1 MKKNQFKAFYL
12 FVTACAAHN
21 VGMTQ
26 TALVPEVVVTSS
38 NSFLSKERWAPVDR
52 LSGDALLL
60 RQSSSLGETLSGLAG
75 VSSSYFGS
83 TASRPVIR
91 GLDGDRIRILSNG
104 AASSDVSSLSY
115 DHAIADS
122 ELAAESVEIVRGPAA
137 LVYGGAAVGGVVNM
151 LDNRIAKEAVFGAN
165 GGQLG
170 KVQLGW
176 NTGHGERSGAALIET
191 GTDKY
196 ALHVDVFNRKA
207 DETRVPI
214 GLACTQGGATRT
226 SNTICNSQA
235 DALGGALGGSL
246 LFDHGYLGASLQST
260 QQHYGS
266 PAEDEVTLKMRS
278 SRFKLEGEG
287 RNLNALGGWIQAV
300 SGHVVQHDYRHEEL
314 DAGVVGTT
322 FKTKGREAKLQ
333 TKLRSLKL
341 GGDAKSPQLETIL
354 GLSNER
360 VDFVADGAEA
370 FVPTTETKTRA
381 LYALQEL
388 NAPWGKLSA
397 GLRHEAAQV
406 DSLGLASKPSFTP
419 AQRRL
424 AGNSWALGAVLPVG
438 VGLNAT
444 ANWARSSRIP
454 KDYELYALGDHVAT
468 KAYERGDANLEVEKS
483 AHLELGLR
491 WVGERKTNKVS
502 FNVFQTRFDNYI
514 YLQDTGVVNAISG
527 NPEYN
532 YTATPAKLT
541 GWEWAGSKRFVQATQ
556 EQPMSLDIEGRI
568 SQVKAVQ
575 TLTQDALPRIA
586 PQRIGVDF
594 VGKQNAWGWRL
605 GADHNAAQNHI
616 PVGQAAVGGYTLWN
630 AALTLEQKQSG
641 GRMLWFAKLNNATN
655 QLAYPATSI
664 LTQTAA
670 GRVPL
675 PGRSLKLGV
684 QLSF

>member
-214 GLACTQGGATRT
+214 GLSCTQGGATRT

-454 KDYELYALGDHVAT
+454 KDYELYADGEHVAT
-468 KAYERGDANLEVEKS
+468 KAFERGDANLSVEKS
-483 AHLELGLR
+483 THLELGLR
-491 WVGERKTNKVS
+491 WVGERKTDIIS